1 MGTPLSLDELDAY
14 RDTFKARGGKP
25 LRKRLY
31 NNLDDINDI
40 NCQTL
45 VVGYKGAGK
54 VPN

>member
-31 NNLDDINDI
+31 NN
-40 NCQTL
+40 CQTL